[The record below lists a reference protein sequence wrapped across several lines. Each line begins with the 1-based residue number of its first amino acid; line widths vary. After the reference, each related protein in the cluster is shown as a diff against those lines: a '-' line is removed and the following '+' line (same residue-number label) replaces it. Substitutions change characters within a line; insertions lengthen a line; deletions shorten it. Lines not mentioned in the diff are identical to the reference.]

1 MPWLVNNIAFNAASN
16 GVSKFER
23 RISGKGFVGS
33 GKGYTLLILNKN
45 VGNFIIIIK
54 SLEYS
59 VVFIDGDTEVVTHEI
74 KNKVVFWVLCKHLW
88 LVQWYK
94 LCFL

>member
-59 VVFIDGDTEVVTHEI
+59 GVFIDGDTEVVTHEI